1 MSLKILIFYFFSS
14 IFFLTNNLFA
24 SHVTVVDGDTI
35 KLGDIKIRF
44 SGIDAPEINQICV
57 ASEGK
62 VACGK
67 ISRDILITKVTNNK
81 ISCTDEGKDFYGR
94 VLGECFVNGESL
106 TFSFYIKSTSA
117 RTGVALTITTRDS
130 AGGGG
135 TVTRATGVTFNSTT
149 GWTRVEKTFTLS
161 GTVSSNN
168 RCFHPVVRLVWI

>member
-35 KLGDIKIRF
+35 KLGDVKIRF
-44 SGIDAPEINQICV
+44 SGIDAPEINQTCV

-106 TFSFYIKSTSA
+106 SRYLLREGFAFAYRKYSDKFISDDEFAKSNRLGMWSMKFQYA
-117 RTGVALTITTRDS
+117 WDYR
-130 AGGGG
+130 
-135 TVTRATGVTFNSTT
+135 
-149 GWTRVEKTFTLS
+149 K
-161 GTVSSNN
+161 SN
-168 RCFHPVVRLVWI
+168 

>member
-35 KLGDIKIRF
+35 KLGDVKIRF
-44 SGIDAPEINQICV
+44 SGIDAPEINQTCV

-81 ISCTDEGKDFYGR
+81 ISCTNEGKDFYGR
-94 VLGECFVNGESL
+94 VLGECFINGESL
-106 TFSFYIKSTSA
+106 SRYLVREGFAFAYRKYSDKFISDEEYAKSNRLGMWSMKFQYPWDY
-117 RTGVALTITTRDS
+117 R
-130 AGGGG
+130 
-135 TVTRATGVTFNSTT
+135 
-149 GWTRVEKTFTLS
+149 K
-161 GTVSSNN
+161 SN
-168 RCFHPVVRLVWI
+168 

>member
-14 IFFLTNNLFA
+14 IFFLTNNLYA
-24 SHVTVVDGDTI
+24 SHVTVIDGDTI
-35 KLGDIKIRF
+35 KLGDVKIRF
-44 SGIDAPEINQICV
+44 NGIDAPEINQTCV

-106 TFSFYIKSTSA
+106 SRYLVREGFAFAYRKYSDKFISDEEYAKSNRLGMWSMKFQYPWDY
-117 RTGVALTITTRDS
+117 R
-130 AGGGG
+130 
-135 TVTRATGVTFNSTT
+135 
-149 GWTRVEKTFTLS
+149 K
-161 GTVSSNN
+161 SN
-168 RCFHPVVRLVWI
+168 

>member
-35 KLGDIKIRF
+35 KIGDVKIRF
-44 SGIDAPEINQICV
+44 SGIDAPEINQTCV
-57 ASEGK
+57 SSEGK

-106 TFSFYIKSTSA
+106 SRYLVREGFAFAYRKYSDKFILDEEYAKSNRLGMWSMKFQYPWDY
-117 RTGVALTITTRDS
+117 R
-130 AGGGG
+130 
-135 TVTRATGVTFNSTT
+135 
-149 GWTRVEKTFTLS
+149 K
-161 GTVSSNN
+161 SN
-168 RCFHPVVRLVWI
+168 

>member
-14 IFFLTNNLFA
+14 IFFLTNNLYA

-35 KLGDIKIRF
+35 KLGDVKIRF
-44 SGIDAPEINQICV
+44 SGIDAPEINQTCV

-67 ISRDILITKVTNNK
+67 ISRDLLIEIVTNNK

-106 TFSFYIKSTSA
+106 SRYLVREGFAFAYRKYSDKFISDEEYAKSNRLGMWSMKFQYPWDY
-117 RTGVALTITTRDS
+117 R
-130 AGGGG
+130 
-135 TVTRATGVTFNSTT
+135 
-149 GWTRVEKTFTLS
+149 K
-161 GTVSSNN
+161 SN
-168 RCFHPVVRLVWI
+168 

>member
-14 IFFLTNNLFA
+14 IFFLTNNLYA

-35 KLGDIKIRF
+35 KLGDVKIRF
-44 SGIDAPEINQICV
+44 SGIDAPEINQTCV

-106 TFSFYIKSTSA
+106 SRYLVREGFAFAYRKYSDKFILDEEYAKSNRLGMWSMKFQYPWDY
-117 RTGVALTITTRDS
+117 R
-130 AGGGG
+130 
-135 TVTRATGVTFNSTT
+135 
-149 GWTRVEKTFTLS
+149 K
-161 GTVSSNN
+161 SNK
-168 RCFHPVVRLVWI
+168 

>member
-14 IFFLTNNLFA
+14 IFFLTNNLYA

-35 KLGDIKIRF
+35 KLGDVKIRF
-44 SGIDAPEINQICV
+44 IGIDAPEINQTCV

-81 ISCTDEGKDFYGR
+81 ISCTDEGKDFFGR

-106 TFSFYIKSTSA
+106 SRYLVREGFAFAYRKYSDKFILDEEYAKSN
-117 RTGVALTITTRDS
+117 RLGM
-130 AGGGG
+130 
-135 TVTRATGVTFNSTT
+135 
-149 GWTRVEKTFTLS
+149 WLS
-161 GTVSSNN
+161 LI
-168 RCFHPVVRLVWI
+168 HI

>member
-35 KLGDIKIRF
+35 KLGDVKIRF
-44 SGIDAPEINQICV
+44 SGIDAPEINQTGV
-57 ASEGK
+57 ATEGK

-106 TFSFYIKSTSA
+106 SRYLVREGFAFAYRKYSDKFILDEEYAISNRLGMWSMKFQYPWDYRKS
-117 RTGVALTITTRDS
+117 
-130 AGGGG
+130 
-135 TVTRATGVTFNSTT
+135 N
-149 GWTRVEKTFTLS
+149 
-161 GTVSSNN
+161 
-168 RCFHPVVRLVWI
+168 

>member
-35 KLGDIKIRF
+35 KIGDVKIRF
-44 SGIDAPEINQICV
+44 SGIDAPEINQTCV

-67 ISRDILITKVTNNK
+67 ISRDILITKVSNNK

-106 TFSFYIKSTSA
+106 SRYLVREGFAFAYRKYSDKFILDEEYAKSNRLGMWSMKFQYPWDY
-117 RTGVALTITTRDS
+117 R
-130 AGGGG
+130 
-135 TVTRATGVTFNSTT
+135 
-149 GWTRVEKTFTLS
+149 K
-161 GTVSSNN
+161 SN
-168 RCFHPVVRLVWI
+168 

>member
-35 KLGDIKIRF
+35 KLGDVKIRF
-44 SGIDAPEINQICV
+44 SGIDAPEINQTCI

-62 VACGK
+62 VACGE
-67 ISRDILITKVTNNK
+67 ISKDILLIKVTNNK

-106 TFSFYIKSTSA
+106 SRYLVREGFAFAYRKYSDKFILDEEYAKSNRLGMWSMKFQYPWDY
-117 RTGVALTITTRDS
+117 R
-130 AGGGG
+130 
-135 TVTRATGVTFNSTT
+135 
-149 GWTRVEKTFTLS
+149 K
-161 GTVSSNN
+161 SN
-168 RCFHPVVRLVWI
+168 

>member
-1 MSLKILIFYFFSS
+1 MSLKTLIFYFFSS

-35 KLGDIKIRF
+35 KLGDVKIRF
-44 SGIDAPEINQICV
+44 SGIDAPEINQTCV

-106 TFSFYIKSTSA
+106 SRYLVREGFAFAYRKYSDKFISDEEYAKSNRFGMWSMKFQYPWDY
-117 RTGVALTITTRDS
+117 R
-130 AGGGG
+130 
-135 TVTRATGVTFNSTT
+135 
-149 GWTRVEKTFTLS
+149 K
-161 GTVSSNN
+161 SN
-168 RCFHPVVRLVWI
+168 